1 MSGEPPGEGCE
12 MPNTNSSRPKAVKED
27 LTCILCGSKMLYQ
40 KNLMTH
46 VCMNKEH
53 GVLAYYDVDNCYF
66 TSREDI
72 GARFLKEGRKF
83 HFIQPEVL
91 QMIGVEP

>member
-1 MSGEPPGEGCE
+1 
-12 MPNTNSSRPKAVKED
+12 
-27 LTCILCGSKMLYQ
+27 MLYNE
-40 KNLMTH
+40 KLITH

-53 GVLAYYDVDNCYF
+53 GVLAYYGPDDCYF

-72 GARFLKEGRKF
+72 GVRFLKEGRKF
-83 HFIQPEVL
+83 HLIQPEVL